1 MKRLFLVLIF
11 IFVLCAILSGCAK
24 KNVITSTNLIDAV
37 EIDELYGS
45 EFVYNGVTQIA
56 VEKNNYNLKYNSTI
70 KVGINAS
77 DLSFDIDNENH
88 VIKVIIPEVDIL
100 DVSIDVD
107 SIEYLPSKPN
117 LEIKTVLKRCEEDA
131 IADAK
136 AETFISTSK
145 DVDSS
150 QHSSLL
156 FDTAEE
162 NICSLIKGLISPLI
176 EDTEYTVDFY
186 RTKTTHTTEVI
197 R

>member
-1 MKRLFLVLIF
+1 MKKLIILALV
-11 IFVLCAILSGCAK
+11 FVICTILSGCAK
-24 KNVITSTNLIDAV
+24 KNVVTSSNLIDAV

-45 EFVYNGVTQIA
+45 EFVYNGVTQIP
-56 VEKNNYNLKYNSTI
+56 VERNNYNIKYNSTV
-70 KVGINAS
+70 KVGINTS
-77 DLSFDIDNENH
+77 DLSFDIDEENDI
-88 VIKVIIPEVDIL
+88 IKVIIPEVDIL

-136 AETFISTSK
+136 AETYLSDAK
-145 DVDSS
+145 NANSS

-156 FDTAEE
+156 FDIAED

-176 EDTEYTVDFY
+176 EDSEYTVDFY